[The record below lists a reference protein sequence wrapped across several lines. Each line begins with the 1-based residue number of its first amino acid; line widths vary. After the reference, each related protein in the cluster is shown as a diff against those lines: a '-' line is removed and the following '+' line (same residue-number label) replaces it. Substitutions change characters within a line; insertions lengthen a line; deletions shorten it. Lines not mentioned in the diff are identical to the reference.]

1 MPNKY
6 KAEQNYN
13 NIHNLRVV
21 NFKENA
27 LPKTQT
33 AVQDKKYTQ
42 EYKHEV
48 LHKTIVQTKQ
58 NSIEKY
64 SGHISEQHDNK
75 DKYKLH
81 NRNPN
86 EHTLQQDSK
95 VLSNIRFLY
104 RKSRGRLSKKYI
116 GDAKYIKDIGKTYN
130 EMYSNSIKSRDS
142 RSDDLRPPTFP
153 YRRERLKVLF
163 FQQSSPRI
171 TGRSLFTSRRK
182 KAPRRPVKG
191 SQHNIQDLEPVK
203 QIYSTEEMKLKLDE
217 KNKEENGKM
226 EKGVKIEV
234 IKSKTNSFRSDGT
247 HSTGFR
253 SSTQVV
259 LRCEPS
265 TMLRTVQFPQD
276 KGPAAMRLPARS
288 RTTVAKC
295 TPQARGKRKGV
306 VLRRPQGTCA
316 KVPGQDKEKCD
327 CFPKNLYKM
336 SLKRCLKLWLLC
348 LWSPCLA
355 VAAVCWFVSYPFRYI
370 EGCTCRRDQ
379 CQCKSTVRRA
389 WAKSA
394 FNTRSRFLRKNAG
407 PVCSKKCKAMRRRN
421 TYLTDTAGTTRFP
434 CRCDPT
440 FGKNFRSSR
449 FRDRVSRVERED
461 HLHLVQKERELIAS
475 LAKEH
480 ASRAD
485 YARSLQA
492 QLPRARGSAHC
503 DPCLVK
509 LQPSVMAAQIKTKDL
524 DDTPT
529 KKGKAKNK
537 SPKGKAK
544 NKSPN
549 TVSASQVA
557 VKTSKKKIKPKKIP
571 KPKKVKASK
580 TDKRTKKHKSSTDDS
595 DEKSKNK
602 TSSSDTTNVAKKDK
616 FSTKFKNKLNNL
628 KSKVKGRLSKTEVQS
643 FASRVTNK
651 ISSSISGIK
660 IRRSKSDTSSEDGA
674 KRKKHKKKKNKKKDD
689 ADYKK
694 SRGRKSRKPL
704 NEVYVQTC
712 IAKQQKPFKKKRLR
726 NIIFDH
732 HNWNEGEIQA
742 YKEDKPHKRKKS
754 KKRKK
759 EKESRKSE
767 VKVTKKTVAPIC
779 VEGSYVI
786 GSPEALER
794 KARLAKVCVEREKQ
808 RMCADEDLRVRQAI
822 EFGDRSK
829 TRDPIMR
836 RDRLDLMSPTYA
848 STYRKRLVRRGY
860 PLDHRTVFKHDITYP
875 DSRGYLDPTCG
886 SPIDQDMR
894 RRQYY
899 TRKYKMRRN
908 NMIFKCLRCKAA
920 DFGTRQQNVIVP
932 SRYTN
937 SPCRNNTNQVCRDIG
952 AFHVNYYGWRAF
964 RITTNRLCHQISRFS
979 LLVCGICIWC
989 PIFLIEHM
997 IFKLCV
1003 CICS

>member
-1 MPNKY
+1 
-6 KAEQNYN
+6 
-13 NIHNLRVV
+13 
-21 NFKENA
+21 
-27 LPKTQT
+27 
-33 AVQDKKYTQ
+33 
-42 EYKHEV
+42 
-48 LHKTIVQTKQ
+48 
-58 NSIEKY
+58 
-64 SGHISEQHDNK
+64 
-75 DKYKLH
+75 
-81 NRNPN
+81 
-86 EHTLQQDSK
+86 
-95 VLSNIRFLY
+95 
-104 RKSRGRLSKKYI
+104 
-116 GDAKYIKDIGKTYN
+116 
-130 EMYSNSIKSRDS
+130 MYSNSIKSRNS

-182 KAPRRPVKG
+182 KAPPRPVKG
-191 SQHNIQDLEPVK
+191 SQRNIQDLEPVK

-295 TPQARGKRKGV
+295 TPQARGKRKG
-306 VLRRPQGTCA
+306 Q
-316 KVPGQDKEKCD
+316 
-327 CFPKNLYKM
+327 F
-336 SLKRCLKLWLLC
+336 
-348 LWSPCLA
+348 
-355 VAAVCWFVSYPFRYI
+355 AAVCWFVSYPFRYI

-492 QLPRARGSAHC
+492 QLPRAGAPRTATPASSSCSRVSWPHKLKQKSVMIRQLKREKLKIKVRREKQKIRVRTPSA
-503 DPCLVK
+503 LVK
-509 LQPSVMAAQIKTKDL
+509 LLLKPRKRKSNLRKFQNLRKLRRAKQTNALRNIKVVL
-524 DDTPT
+524 MI
-529 KKGKAKNK
+529 
-537 SPKGKAK
+537 
-544 NKSPN
+544 
-549 TVSASQVA
+549 QMRIR
-557 VKTSKKKIKPKKIP
+557 KIK
-571 KPKKVKASK
+571 
-580 TDKRTKKHKSSTDDS
+580 R
-595 DEKSKNK
+595 
-602 TSSSDTTNVAKKDK
+602 SSSDTTNVAKKDK

-660 IRRSKSDTSSEDGA
+660 IRHSKSDTSSEDGA

-875 DSRGYLDPTCG
+875 DSTGYLDPTCG

-932 SRYTN
+932 SRCMYGAAESAYSRCPVRWYWRCCETWSRRGTRAGVAARALLLRNFRKIADTAQQSKRN
-937 SPCRNNTNQVCRDIG
+937 SGHGTWSYRVPPPPPSKKSIYLAEAMGGLCWFWILWHIATEPEHVYGEFPYVDPSTWTDEELGILPTLKAPCAQSN
-952 AFHVNYYGWRAF
+952 H
-964 RITTNRLCHQISRFS
+964 
-979 LLVCGICIWC
+979 
-989 PIFLIEHM
+989 
-997 IFKLCV
+997 
-1003 CICS
+1003 